1 MRTSFERLMN
11 RWDTTEERIRKLEK
25 LSQTEI
31 QREKIMKKRSKNC
44 GIVSKNV
51 AHVQLEY

>member
-1 MRTSFERLMN
+1 MKTSFERLMN
-11 RWDTTEERIRKLEK
+11 RCDTTEERIRKLEK
-25 LSQTEI
+25 LFQTEI

>member
-1 MRTSFERLMN
+1 MKNAFYGLKKKL
-11 RWDTTEERIRKLEK
+11 DTTEERIRKLEK
-25 LSQTEI
+25 LFQTEI